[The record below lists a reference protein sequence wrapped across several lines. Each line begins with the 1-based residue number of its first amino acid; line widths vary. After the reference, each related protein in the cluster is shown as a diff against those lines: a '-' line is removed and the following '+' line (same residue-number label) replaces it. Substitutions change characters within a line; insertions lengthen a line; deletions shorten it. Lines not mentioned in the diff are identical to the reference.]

1 MNKYDRV
8 MSVERVTVSLESD
21 LAAAVREAADDDSLN
36 ISAWFAEAAR
46 RRLASRGLR
55 DVIADWEAEHGAFS
69 EQELDAARARLS
81 Q

>member
-1 MNKYDRV
+1 MITS

-21 LAAAVREAADDDSLN
+21 LASAVREAADEDSLN
-36 ISAWFAEAAR
+36 VSAWFADAAR

-55 DVIADWEAEHGAFS
+55 DVIAAWEAEHGTFD
-69 EQELDAARARLS
+69 EQELDAARSRLS

>member
-8 MSVERVTVSLESD
+8 MPVERVTVSIESD

-36 ISAWFAEAAR
+36 ISAWFADAAR

-69 EQELDAARARLS
+69 EQELDAARSRLS